1 MTGASATAGG
11 PSTDPRPRNRWSLRQ
26 RLVALVL
33 ALLAAVATVIGV
45 ASTLA
50 LRSSLMERLD
60 ADVVDAAGR
69 AHDYLAFF
77 WPGEAGVDI
86 PGQAAGTVTLVFNGT
101 IGRAWHIDSSGDR
114 TALDAGQRE
123 TLLLLPFDGQVHTVH
138 LGSLGAYRAIAVE
151 GTQIATVTGL
161 PLSDVTA
168 TTTQHV
174 ATTIAVTLAGLLVV
188 GQAGTWL
195 IRRELRPLERVAAT
209 ASRVAATPMERG
221 AVVLGDRVPTADTD
235 PATEVGRVGA
245 ALNQLLSHVEY
256 ALGARH
262 RSETQVRQFV
272 ADASHE
278 LRTPLASI
286 RGYAELVRR
295 VPDEVP
301 PDVLRAMDRVE
312 SEARRMTSLV
322 EDLLLLA
329 RLDAGRQLEVGPV
342 DLTSLAAD
350 AVADAHVAGPDHV
363 WRLEVPGLDE
373 DADSPPDALGPADTA
388 DALDETVVTGDDGA
402 LRQVL
407 ANLLANARVHTPA
420 GTTVTTSVH
429 PGGKTAP
436 GTVVVTVRDDGPGIA
451 PELQPRLFDRF
462 TRGDAARSPGTGT
475 GLGLSIVKAVV
486 EAHGGTIT
494 ADGTPGATTF
504 TVILPV
510 AGPAPRPRQVPPPP
524 PSAPSRPPVSDRPT
538 TA

>member
-1 MTGASATAGG
+1 MAEARAT
-11 PSTDPRPRNRWSLRQ
+11 RWSLRR

-50 LRSSLMERLD
+50 LRSSLIDRLD
-60 ADVVDAAGR
+60 ADVVDAANR
-69 AHDYLAFF
+69 AHVNLDFF

-86 PGQAAGTVTLVFNGT
+86 PGQAAGTVTLVFNGEV
-101 IGRAWHIDSSGDR
+101 GRAWYIDSAGDR
-114 TALDAGQRE
+114 IPLDADQRE
-123 TLLLLPFDGQVHTVH
+123 TLLRLPLDDGRVHTVH
-138 LGSLGAYRAIAVE
+138 LGSLGAYRVMSIR

-161 PLSDVTA
+161 PLSEVTA

-174 ATTIAVTLAGLLVV
+174 LTTAAVTLAGLLLV

-195 IRRELRPLERVAAT
+195 VRRELRPLERVAAT
-209 ASRVAATPMERG
+209 ATRVAATPMERG
-221 AVVLGDRVPTADTD
+221 AVVLADRVPTADTD

-329 RLDAGRQLEVGPV
+329 RLDAGRQLELGPV
-342 DLTSLAAD
+342 DLASIAAD

-363 WRLEVPGLDE
+363 WHLDVPGLDD
-373 DADSPPDALGPADTA
+373 DADPTDGGPDDVPAEA
-388 DALDETVVTGDDGA
+388 AVTGDDGA

-407 ANLLANARVHTPA
+407 ANLLSNARIHTPA
-420 GTTVTTSVH
+420 GTTVTTSVR
-429 PGGKTAP
+429 PGGPDAP

-451 PELQPRLFDRF
+451 PELQARLFDRF
-462 TRGDAARSPGTGT
+462 ARGDAARSPGTGT

-510 AGPAPRPRQVPPPP
+510 AGPAPRPPQPPAAPEVPAP
-524 PSAPSRPPVSDRPT
+524 PSSPPGPSVSDRPT